1 MADGNARLLW
11 RVRWAVGVFI
21 FGLVVSGATA
31 IPLEME
37 VRWLSAWQGPGAQ
50 WIARVREGLEATGR
64 LYPFMGYGTDWLA
77 FGHFAIAIIYI
88 GAWREPVRNRWL
100 FDAGLILC
108 TLVVVYAMVFGQMRG
123 IPLGWRL
130 IDCSFGVFGAVPL
143 WLGRKW
149 VGEIQTFRSA
159 AAPSSLA

>member
-1 MADGNARLLW
+1 MADVNARLLW

-21 FGLVVSGATA
+21 FGLIISGATA
-31 IPLEME
+31 MPLDME
-37 VRWLSAWQGPGAQ
+37 VRWLSGWQGPGAQ

-64 LYPFMGYGTDWLA
+64 LYPFMAYGTDWLA

-108 TLVVVYAMVFGQMRG
+108 ALVVVYAMVCGQVRE

-130 IDCSFGVFGAVPL
+130 LDCSFGVFGAVPL

-149 VGEIQTFRSA
+149 VREIQTFSSA
-159 AAPSSLA
+159 AVPRSLA